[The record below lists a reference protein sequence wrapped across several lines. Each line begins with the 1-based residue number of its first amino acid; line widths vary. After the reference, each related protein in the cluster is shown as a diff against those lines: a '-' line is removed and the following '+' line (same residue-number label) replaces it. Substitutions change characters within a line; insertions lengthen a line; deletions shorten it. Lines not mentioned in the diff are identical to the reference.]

1 MSVDARSPAAAALR
15 ADAARVVSHQLGRER
30 VLLGLDDEARA
41 EVERLVGRIADGVV
55 AVLLEES
62 GRSPHLAA
70 ALESG
75 LDPSSS
81 RPA

>member
-1 MSVDARSPAAAALR
+1 MSVDRAVLL
-15 ADAARVVSHQLGRER
+15 ADAVRVASVQLERESR
-30 VLLGLDDEARA
+30 LLGLDAEARV
-41 EVERLVGRIADGVV
+41 EVERVVERIADGVV

-62 GRSPHLAA
+62 EHSPHLAL